1 MAPGP
6 SGLAMCL
13 ASETGLAPGGA
24 PWRRRSNPVLRS
36 RISPKPSWI
45 AFHAASGERD
55 RATTWDSS
63 SDIATQYLARGAAFH
78 AKGVSTFKA
87 VLRRQGDRPLL
98 LVQSGTPELLRQP
111 GGFEGAGF
119 RRVLT
124 QPCDLAA
131 LDRDHPVDRHLDL
144 CATALAA
151 AGRDGG
157 DDHLV
162 PRIEIFGEGRGELVE
177 GLQPLV
183 ECPHRFVDAVEGAG
197 IRAGVHPDDLDVRVV
212 DGFVEGAQVGL
223 VRVAG
228 ERDEV
233 EPLVGTEDALD
244 QLHVLLRHRPGSI
257 PQRSA
262 AFHASSTPDIRFEPS
277 RGRRG
282 RRFLVGA
289 TGFEPATFRPP
300 A

>member
-98 LVQSGTPELLRQP
+98 LVESGTPELLRQP
-111 GGFEGAGF
+111 GSFEGLLSVWESL
-119 RRVLT
+119 RRPKLAVAHRPQGSDPNFELGIAPLRLKT
-124 QPCDLAA
+124 KLDECDN
-131 LDRDHPVDRHLDL
+131 HV
-144 CATALAA
+144 
-151 AGRDGG
+151 
-157 DDHLV
+157 V
-162 PRIEIFGEGRGELVE
+162 PFEE
-177 GLQPLV
+177 
-183 ECPHRFVDAVEGAG
+183 
-197 IRAGVHPDDLDVRVV
+197 
-212 DGFVEGAQVGL
+212 
-223 VRVAG
+223 
-228 ERDEV
+228 
-233 EPLVGTEDALD
+233 
-244 QLHVLLRHRPGSI
+244 LLRLDDPKV
-257 PQRSA
+257 
-262 AFHASSTPDIRFEPS
+262 E
-277 RGRRG
+277 RGG
-282 RRFLVGA
+282 LIL
-289 TGFEPATFRPP
+289 
-300 A
+300 